1 MTILDDRLAEHELW
15 QVISVTRDL
24 VDATEDLA
32 VETEPLGGHDR
43 LRRFLDFIE
52 SRVKSADAQILG
64 ETVLAS
70 IVASIESIRS
80 ELEQFEST
88 ENSGHLA
95 NAHTYA
101 DQTIQTASQIPV
113 LASTRDAE
121 EMQTA
126 ASGFRRSVGQLA
138 RQPWRD
144 AHDLDQPWT
153 DEVESRRRR
162 ERRLRL
168 EERLPEGVSDFKKSG
183 DILTAKVSVPPQED
197 GFFGRACPECER
209 FFKLREDQWVAL
221 PNGAVTTCPYCG
233 HESADPGDFTTPQQE
248 ERAMSALMSLAEQYA
263 HQASRDVFRDLET
276 PRLRPG
282 QSGVEFR
289 VSDSPLPPVRSV
301 ATYVEEK
308 VRRAITCDNCHSEY
322 AVYGATAFCPVCGP
336 RAATSTVLEAVEC
349 ARRALAIEDAFPD
362 DLREQARADGIFD
375 KAASDA
381 VKESVTLFEVFA
393 RDQFSARVANHEQI
407 VKQRGRGVFQRL
419 DDIDA
424 IFGQHCGTTISSLV
438 ASDVWLRLQT
448 VFQQRHVLVHRQG
461 IVDDEYVQRVPQA
474 RQQVGQRL
482 VLDRADAEQ
491 VLDALEAVVRALAA
505 DG

>member
-1 MTILDDRLAEHELW
+1 MSW
-15 QVISVTRDL
+15 QHQLPDGVSNFHQTSGSFEASV
-24 VDATEDLA
+24 
-32 VETEPLGGHDR
+32 
-43 LRRFLDFIE
+43 
-52 SRVKSADAQILG
+52 S
-64 ETVLAS
+64 
-70 IVASIESIRS
+70 
-80 ELEQFEST
+80 
-88 ENSGHLA
+88 
-95 NAHTYA
+95 
-101 DQTIQTASQIPV
+101 IPV
-113 LASTRDAE
+113 DE
-121 EMQTA
+121 E
-126 ASGFRRSVGQLA
+126 
-138 RQPWRD
+138 
-144 AHDLDQPWT
+144 
-153 DEVESRRRR
+153 
-162 ERRLRL
+162 
-168 EERLPEGVSDFKKSG
+168 
-183 DILTAKVSVPPQED
+183 
-197 GFFGRACPECER
+197 GFFGRQCPECDG
-209 FFKLREDQWVAL
+209 FFKMRVDQWEAL
-221 PNGAVTTCPYCG
+221 PDDVLITCPYCG
-233 HESADPGDFTTPQQE
+233 HQPEDPSDFTTPQQE

-322 AVYGATAFCPVCGP
+322 AVYGATAYCPVCGP

-349 ARRALAIEDAFPD
+349 ARRTLAIEDALPD
-362 DLREQARADGIFD
+362 DPREQARADGIFD
-375 KAASDA
+375 KLASDA

-482 VLDRADAEQ
+482 VLNRADAEQ
-491 VLDALEAVVRALAA
+491 ALDALEAVVRALAA